1 MAVIQLEV
9 IPQIF
14 LTKKKPGQGALF
26 LALVIYLPQGTNPL
40 AGLVTVKGHDLPVH
54 LLTAPMTPRMVT
66 LKEEAETIPLHTDHL
81 RSLAFLREE
90 MPALRI
96 LLLTENLLLLRP
108 DHRQKPGDQCQHHPH
123 KDDMC
128 QFQAKGCLL
137 HTLILLPIMHHI
149 LQPLLEV
156 NSLSDRLIT
165 LRLLTTGSCEVI
177 PKDLLLDEVF
187 LVEYKALR
195 HEAMLLLQGLLIG
208 FKDRR
213 PVIRT
218 TDTQCN
224 SLAFRNPTTLT

>member
-1 MAVIQLEV
+1 VIQLEV

-26 LALVIYLPQGTNPL
+26 LALVIYLPQGTNPP

-54 LLTAPMTPRMVT
+54 LLTAPMTPRTVT
-66 LKEEAETIPLHTDHL
+66 LKEEADPIPLHTDHL
-81 RSLAFLREE
+81 LSLAFLREE
-90 MPALRI
+90 TPALRI
-96 LLLTENLLLLRP
+96 LLLTENLLLRP

-128 QFQAKGCLL
+128 QFQAKGCLP

-156 NSLSDRLIT
+156 NSLSDRRIT
-165 LRLLTTGSCEVI
+165 LHLLTTGSCEVI

-187 LVEYKALR
+187 LVEYKALLR
-195 HEAMLLLQGLLIG
+195 EAMLLLPGLLIG
-208 FKDRR
+208 FKDRS

>member
-40 AGLVTVKGHDLPVH
+40 AGLVTVKGHDSPVR
-54 LLTAPMTPRMVT
+54 LLTAPMTPGT
-66 LKEEAETIPLHTDHL
+66 GILKEEAETTPQHTDHL
-81 RSLAFLREE
+81 LSLAFLRVE
-90 MPALRI
+90 MPALRTP
-96 LLLTENLLLLRP
+96 LLTENPLLRP
-108 DHRQKPGDQCQHHPH
+108 GHHQKPGDPCQHHPH

-156 NSLSDRLIT
+156 NSLSDRLII
-165 LRLLTTGSCEVI
+165 LHLLITGSCEVI
-177 PKDLLLDEVF
+177 PKDLLLAEVF
-187 LVEYKALR
+187 LVEYKALL
-195 HEAMLLLQGLLIG
+195 HEVTLLLPGLLIG
-208 FKDRR
+208 FKDRS
-213 PVIRT
+213 PVIPT

-224 SLAFRNPTTLT
+224 SPAFRNPTTLT

>member
-26 LALVIYLPQGTNPL
+26 LALVIYLPQGTNPP

-54 LLTAPMTPRMVT
+54 LLTAPMTPRTVT
-66 LKEEAETIPLHTDHL
+66 LKEEVETIPQHTGHL
-81 RSLAFLREE
+81 LSLAFLREE

-96 LLLTENLLLLRP
+96 LLLTENLLLRL

-165 LRLLTTGSCEVI
+165 LHLLTTGSCEVI

-187 LVEYKALR
+187 LVEYKALP
-195 HEAMLLLQGLLIG
+195 HEAMLLLPGLLIG
-208 FKDRR
+208 FKDRS
-213 PVIRT
+213 PVIRI

-224 SLAFRNPTTLT
+224 SLAFRNLTTLT

>member
-1 MAVIQLEV
+1 VAVIQLEV

-26 LALVIYLPQGTNPL
+26 LALVIYLPQGTNPP

-54 LLTAPMTPRMVT
+54 LLTAPMTPRTVT
-66 LKEEAETIPLHTDHL
+66 LKEEADPIPLHTDHL
-81 RSLAFLREE
+81 LSLAFLREE
-90 MPALRI
+90 TPALRI
-96 LLLTENLLLLRP
+96 LLLTENLLLRP

-128 QFQAKGCLL
+128 QFQAKGCLP

-156 NSLSDRLIT
+156 NSLSDRRIT
-165 LRLLTTGSCEVI
+165 LHLLTTGSCEVI

-187 LVEYKALR
+187 LVEYKALLR
-195 HEAMLLLQGLLIG
+195 EAMLLLPGLLIG
-208 FKDRR
+208 FKDRS

>member
-1 MAVIQLEV
+1 VAVIQLEV

-26 LALVIYLPQGTNPL
+26 LALVIYLPQGTNPP

-54 LLTAPMTPRMVT
+54 LLTAPMTPRTVT
-66 LKEEAETIPLHTDHL
+66 LKEEVETIPQHTGHL
-81 RSLAFLREE
+81 LSLAFLREE

-96 LLLTENLLLLRP
+96 LLLTENLLLRL

-165 LRLLTTGSCEVI
+165 LHLLTTGSCEVI

-187 LVEYKALR
+187 LVEYKALP
-195 HEAMLLLQGLLIG
+195 HEAMLLLPGLLIG
-208 FKDRR
+208 FKDRS
-213 PVIRT
+213 PVIRI

-224 SLAFRNPTTLT
+224 SLAFRNLTTLT